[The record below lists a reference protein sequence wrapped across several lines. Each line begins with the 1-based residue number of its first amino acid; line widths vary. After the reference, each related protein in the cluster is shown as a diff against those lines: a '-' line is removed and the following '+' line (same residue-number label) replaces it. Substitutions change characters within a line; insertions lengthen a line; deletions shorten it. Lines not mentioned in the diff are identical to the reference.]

1 MHIRLLCAML
11 LASLSV
17 AAQTKTKNIILVTAD
32 GLRWQDL
39 FTGIDPLL
47 MNEKAAGMEKA
58 DELRKK
64 LWHDSPEKRRA
75 ALLPF
80 FWSKLAPGGVV
91 LGNVT
96 KGSSVKVTN
105 SFRVSYPGYS
115 EILTG
120 RAQDEQIRGNTP
132 IRNPT
137 PTVLEF
143 IRQKLNLRDRQVAL
157 FGSWVTFAHIG
168 AHTEG
173 SITINAGYTPIDGTP
188 RLKELSTLQ
197 FQART
202 PWDETRHD
210 HVTLEMALEYMRTE
224 KPRAIYIT
232 LGETDDWAHDRRY
245 DRVLNS
251 IQYFDEA
258 LRKLWEFVERTPG
271 YRGTTSI
278 VVTSDHG
285 RGATLQDYHGHGV
298 KIAGAEQIW
307 IAVMG
312 PDTPARGELSNT
324 PPAFQRDVAPTI
336 LDLMGINYQ
345 EYQGVLGTPIAA
357 ARQSR

>member
-1 MHIRLLCAML
+1 M
-11 LASLSV
+11 
-17 AAQTKTKNIILVTAD
+17 
-32 GLRWQDL
+32 
-39 FTGIDPLL
+39 
-47 MNEKAAGMEKA
+47 
-58 DELRKK
+58 
-64 LWHDSPEKRRA
+64 
-75 ALLPF
+75 
-80 FWSKLAPGGVV
+80 
-91 LGNVT
+91 
-96 KGSSVKVTN
+96 
-105 SFRVSYPGYS
+105 
-115 EILTG
+115 
-120 RAQDEQIRGNTP
+120 
-132 IRNPT
+132 
-137 PTVLEF
+137 
-143 IRQKLNLRDRQVAL
+143 
-157 FGSWVTFAHIG
+157 
-168 AHTEG
+168 
-173 SITINAGYTPIDGTP
+173 
-188 RLKELSTLQ
+188 ELSTLQ

-307 IAVMG
+307 IGVMG